1 MDRVQVAVGSTTSA
15 CGTLPCPYCHL
26 GLQHGVSK
34 EQVLAWWSARNEQ
47 FIHNHEIQDT
57 EVWTFLQQIVAVKF
71 ILSQM
76 QQADTLASSSA
87 AVTVA
92 NPNNTV
98 TYVGC
103 SFLNGAAS
111 SASASQTPTA
121 QRLSPEE
128 LLARAT
134 SPSATVWF
142 YKSGK
147 KGNGEREVWIEKS
160 LSDQLEQAWKSG
172 APAFQFREKDVV
184 WDYDLVNMMQTWRD
198 LGGGSQSKPIYR
210 KVVTGTMQ

>member
-1 MDRVQVAVGSTTSA
+1 MDRAQVAVGSTTSA

-47 FIHNHEIQDT
+47 FIHNHEMQDT

-76 QQADTLASSSA
+76 QQIDALTSSSA

-103 SFLNGAAS
+103 SFVHGAAS
-111 SASASQTPTA
+111 SGSGSQTPTG
-121 QRLSPEE
+121 RTLSPEE
-128 LLARAT
+128 LHARAT
-134 SPSATVWF
+134 SPRAVGWY

-147 KGNGEREVWIEKS
+147 KGNGDREIWLEES
-160 LSDQLEQAWKSG
+160 LFKQLEDAWKNG
-172 APAFQFREKDVV
+172 ETDVKVPGKDYYWV
-184 WDYDLVNMMQTWRD
+184 YDLVNMMQTWHDNEGR
-198 LGGGSQSKPIYR
+198 SQSKPVYR
-210 KVVTGTMQ
+210 KVGTGIMQ

>member
-1 MDRVQVAVGSTTSA
+1 
-15 CGTLPCPYCHL
+15 
-26 GLQHGVSK
+26 VSK

-47 FIHNHEIQDT
+47 FIHNDEMQDT
-57 EVWTFLQQIVAVKF
+57 EVWKFLQQIVAVKF

>member
-1 MDRVQVAVGSTTSA
+1 
-15 CGTLPCPYCHL
+15 
-26 GLQHGVSK
+26 
-34 EQVLAWWSARNEQ
+34 
-47 FIHNHEIQDT
+47 
-57 EVWTFLQQIVAVKF
+57 
-71 ILSQM
+71 
-76 QQADTLASSSA
+76 
-87 AVTVA
+87 
-92 NPNNTV
+92 
-98 TYVGC
+98 
-103 SFLNGAAS
+103 
-111 SASASQTPTA
+111 
-121 QRLSPEE
+121 
-128 LLARAT
+128 
-134 SPSATVWF
+134 VWF